1 MTVEMTVHEVTLPGV
16 PEVTAV
22 VGVPEGWTTQIIEE
36 PEAFL
41 AQMTPEQAGPFGDNL
56 IVSIERLGDDALEE
70 LEELQG
76 LVYAQAFAS
85 VPDFHALDDRPL
97 EVAGGEGWFRAS
109 LQTTPVGLTAVN
121 RQVFTRRCDV
131 LVTLSL
137 TTMALRDREVDTLFD
152 DLLDSFAVTEQESAS
167 R

>member
-1 MTVEMTVHEVTLPGV
+1 MNAELTVHEIALPGV
-16 PEVTAV
+16 PEVIAV
-22 VGVPEGWTTQIIEE
+22 VGVPAEWTTQVIEE

-41 AQMTPEQAGPFGDNL
+41 AQMTPERAGPFGDNL
-56 IVSIERLGDDALEE
+56 IVSIERLGDDVPDD

-121 RQVFTRRCDV
+121 RQVFTRRGDV

-152 DLLDSFAVTEQESAS
+152 DVLETFAVTELESAS

>member
-1 MTVEMTVHEVTLPGV
+1 MTPDLTLHEVALPGV
-16 PEVTAV
+16 PELTAV
-22 VGVPEGWTTQIIEE
+22 VGVPAGWTTELLEE
-36 PEAFL
+36 PPAFL
-41 AQMTPEQAGPFGDNL
+41 ARMTPEQAGPFGDNL
-56 IVSIERLGDDALEE
+56 IVSIERLADDVPED

-76 LVYAQAFAS
+76 LVYAQAFGA

-121 RQVFTRRCDV
+121 RQVFTRRGDV

-137 TTMALRDREVDTLFD
+137 TTMALRDREVDTL
-152 DLLDSFAVTEQESAS
+152 LDHVLETFTVSELGSGS
-167 R
+167 

>member
-1 MTVEMTVHEVTLPGV
+1 MITELTVHGIALPGV
-16 PEVTAV
+16 PEVTAA
-22 VGVPEGWTTQIIEE
+22 VGVPSGWTTQVIEE

-41 AQMTPEQAGPFGDNL
+41 AQMTPEEAGPFGDNL
-56 IVSIERLGDDALEE
+56 IVSIERLGGDVPDE

-121 RQVFTRRCDV
+121 RQVFTRRGDV

-137 TTMALRDREVDTLFD
+137 TTMALRDREVDSLFD
-152 DLLDSFAVTEQESAS
+152 DVLETFAVTEQGSAS
-167 R
+167 